1 MEQYNNLV
9 RSALLNGHYK
19 PNRTG
24 IDTISNFSESYKIDI
39 SEDFPLMTTKDLSGG
54 RWESLV
60 HEFLWYLSGEE
71 HIRNLQEHTSIWD
84 AWATEDGMLD
94 TTYGRFWR
102 KFPAPQAEHRFDGE
116 NWADDDTPWV
126 NENGT
131 IDQVQYAI
139 EMLNEN
145 PQTRRMV
152 ITAWH
157 PANSTTSTLPPCHF
171 TYVLNVQGDGTL
183 NCHLT
188 QRSGDIAVGI
198 PFNIASYALLTKLIA
213 QQTGYEVGEFS
224 HTIVDAHI
232 YCGSGDRGEWYNEN
246 LSEVQEMLE
255 VDGPEVTRRYIEDNA
270 PPEETDNEDH
280 LPNLLEQLTRD
291 ERDRPQLN
299 ISEDATIDNIDRD
312 DIELENYNPHPSLRF
327 YVAE

>member
-1 MEQYNNLV
+1 MEKYNNLV
-9 RSALLNGHYK
+9 RSAILNGSYK

-24 IDTISNFSESYKIDI
+24 IDTISNFSESYKIDL
-39 SEDFPLMTTKDLSGG
+39 SDGYPLMTTKDLSGG

-71 HIRNLQEHTSIWD
+71 HIQTLREHTSIWD

-94 TTYGRFWR
+94 TAYGRFWR
-102 KFPAPQAEHRFDGE
+102 QYPAPQESHQFHGE
-116 NWADDDTPWV
+116 NWADDETGWV
-126 NENGT
+126 NEDGT
-131 IDQVQYAI
+131 VDQLQYVVD
-139 EMLNEN
+139 MLEEN

-152 ITAWH
+152 VTAWH
-157 PANSTTSTLPPCHF
+157 PANATTSTLPPCHF
-171 TYVLNVQGDGTL
+171 TYVLNVQGNTL

-198 PFNIASYALLTKLIA
+198 PFNIASYALLTKLLA
-213 QQTGYEVGEFS
+213 QQTGYELGEFS

-232 YCGSGDRGEWYNEN
+232 YCGGGERGEWYDEN
-246 LSEVQEMLE
+246 LSKVQEMLRI
-255 VDGPEVTRRYIEDNA
+255 DGPEVTRSYIEENA
-270 PPEETDNEDH
+270 PAEENSNEDH

-291 ERDRPQLN
+291 EREWPTLDLD
-299 ISEDATIDNIDRD
+299 SDATIDDIDRD
-312 DIELENYNPHPSLRF
+312 DIVLKDYNPHPSLRF

>member
-9 RSALLNGHYK
+9 RSALLNGNYK

-24 IDTISNFSESYKIDI
+24 IDTVSNFSESYKIDL
-39 SEDFPLMTTKDLSGG
+39 SEGYPLMTTKDLSGG

-71 HIRNLQEHTSIWD
+71 HIQTLQEHTSIWD

-94 TTYGRFWR
+94 TAYGRFWR
-102 KFPAPQAEHRFDGE
+102 QYPSPKQDHQFDEE
-116 NWADDDTPWV
+116 NWSDDSTPWV
-126 NENGT
+126 NDDGT
-131 IDQVQYAI
+131 IDQLQYI
-139 EMLNEN
+139 VEMLNNN

-152 ITAWH
+152 VTAWH
-157 PANSTTSTLPPCHF
+157 PANANDSTLPPCHF
-171 TYVLNVQGDGTL
+171 TYVMNVQGDTL

-198 PFNIASYALLTKLIA
+198 PFNIASYALLTKLLA
-213 QQTGYEVGEFS
+213 QQTGYELGEFS

-232 YCGSGDRGEWYNEN
+232 YCGGGERGKWYDEH
-246 LSEVQEMLE
+246 LSEVQQMLK
-255 VDGPEVTRRYIEDNA
+255 VDGPEVTKKHIEDNA
-270 PPEETDNEDH
+270 PEEGKENEDH
-280 LPNLLEQLTRD
+280 IPNLLEQLTRT
-291 ERDRPQLN
+291 ERDFPSLDL
-299 ISEDATIDNIDRD
+299 SEDATINDIQRE
-312 DIELENYNPHPSLRF
+312 DIELSDYDPHSSLRF